1 MGRSLLILLDT
12 HVVVWLAFE
21 ETRISRK
28 AHVALDEARQAAR
41 GLAISDFTL
50 YELSLLFRKK
60 QFSLTISP
68 ESFLLEVEKRFVVL
82 PITGRI
88 CVRASSLPVGYP
100 KDPADRIIGATALV
114 EGLTLV
120 TADEQIRKSRAIPT
134 VW

>member
-12 HVVVWLAFE
+12 HVVVWLAGE
-21 ETRISRK
+21 EERISRK
-28 AHVALDEARQAAR
+28 AQAAIDEARQAEQ

-50 YELSLLFRKK
+50 YELSMLFRKK
-60 QFSLTISP
+60 QFSLAISM
-68 ESFLLEVEKRFVVL
+68 ESFVSEVEKRFVVL

-88 CVRASSLPVGYP
+88 CISAFSLPAGYP

-120 TADEQIRKSRAIPT
+120 TADAQIRNSRAVPT
-134 VW
+134 IW